1 MKRFKLITAT
11 LWVLL
16 GLSNMAQVTNYPQLA
31 DVLRGTNP
39 PQPASGPAL
48 QESENAEVG
57 QALSAVPA
65 GETGAE
71 GQAGEE
77 EAGDEESPDA
87 LPPPFPFGQG
97 LATNEALVGLKYEA
111 IDLDEVL
118 KQYSEWTGLAI
129 LKAPDVPAVK
139 ITIKCPKRMPKK
151 EALLA
156 IEGVL
161 GMNGVALVPMGD
173 KFLKVVAI
181 GAARQS
187 GMATTTGAMEPAI
200 TDTDKL
206 ISQIVEFKHIDIAEA
221 TATIQNLLHPFGKIM
236 PLERINSVMI
246 TDTAV
251 NLKRILEILEL
262 IDQPIET
269 REEMRIF
276 PITYA
281 KASEIMSKI
290 EAILADAQAQD
301 AKTKQIRQ
309 QLTTSR
315 LPLQPLQPAQPG
327 KPTTTTSVVD
337 LLKPESERGIIRG
350 KVKMVADDRT
360 NGLIIITR
368 PEHFRFIEKIIK
380 ALDCSVEPDV
390 SIKVV
395 SLEYA
400 SAKDVVSLLTSLV
413 GATSTTKPTTPQTKE
428 DAALSS
434 LTSSFA
440 PPASKEPAKTGS
452 TTGTSGEIQISGKMS
467 SDVKIIA
474 DPRTNALLIMATK
487 KDMATIMEL
496 LEQLDISLAQVLIEV
511 VIIEVELGND
521 FKMGVD
527 WLQKSMIAY
536 NKKQNG
542 GRRAFL
548 GYAGSSMQGADGQII
563 NATTLTEASKNIA
576 GAGSGLTYYF
586 SIFDLN
592 IDAVVNMLQTTS
604 DARILSTPIILT
616 TDNKE
621 ARIMVGE
628 KRPIVTSTSMSSGG
642 VQQSGYEYKDIGI
655 ELKVTPHINK
665 NGFVIMEV
673 SQKVNNVGGN
683 QKIDGNDVPI
693 ITTREFGASI
703 SVNDRRTIVL
713 GGLVGT
719 EQKKDEEKIPFLGS
733 IPLVG
738 LLFRSQGDQNKRAE
752 LMVMITPY
760 VLKSPQEVYK
770 ETSRRFDSLQKADDL
785 LRKDWSDTELGR
797 TPTAEQLR
805 AREREKTREDQEQ
818 KASAKEL
825 GREMERANRK
835 AEREA
840 KKAQKQNESKPG
852 PDDQLDEM
860 PSPAPAEKEVR

>member
-1 MKRFKLITAT
+1 MKRIKLIAG
-11 LWVLL
+11 LGWVFFGLCNLAQMPEAPTPTTNVPIPLL
-16 GLSNMAQVTNYPQLA
+16 TNVLSRGMPKAIAPRPTNFPAPML
-31 DVLRGTNP
+31 TNFP
-39 PQPASGPAL
+39 GMPVA
-48 QESENAEVG
+48 AEEEE
-57 QALSAVPA
+57 A
-65 GETGAE
+65 
-71 GQAGEE
+71 E
-77 EAGDEESPDA
+77 EAGDSANAAAQPA
-87 LPPPFPFGQG
+87 RLPFGQALG
-97 LATNEALVGLKYEA
+97 TNETMVGLKYEA
-111 IDLDEVL
+111 LDLDEVL

-139 ITIKCPKRMPKK
+139 ITIKCPQRMPKR

-161 GMNGVALVPMGD
+161 GMHGVALVPMGD

-181 GAARQS
+181 AAARQS
-187 GMATTTGAMEPAI
+187 GMATGTGAMDAGI

-206 ISQIVEFKHIDIAEA
+206 VSQIVEFKHIDIAEA
-221 TATIQNLLHPFGKIM
+221 QATIQSLLHAYGKIL
-236 PLERINSVMI
+236 PLERVNSVLI

-251 NLKRILEILEL
+251 NLKRVLEILEL

-269 REEMRIF
+269 REELRIF

-281 KASEIMSKI
+281 KASEIMGKI

-301 AKTKQIRQ
+301 AKTRQIRQ
-309 QLTTSR
+309 QLTTTR
-315 LPLQPLQPAQPG
+315 MPLTPLQPPVPGRPA
-327 KPTTTTSVVD
+327 TTTSVVD
-337 LLKPESERGIIRG
+337 LLAPASERGIIRG

-390 SIKVV
+390 TIKVY

-400 SAKDVVSLLTSLV
+400 SAKDVVALLTSLV
-413 GATSTTKPTTPQTKE
+413 GATSSGTKPPATPGQQQTE
-428 DAALSS
+428 SALAS

-440 PPASKEPAKTGS
+440 SPAAKEAAKGGAAS
-452 TTGTSGEIQISGKMS
+452 GAGGEIQISGKMS
-467 SDVKIIA
+467 ADVKIIA

-511 VIIEVELGND
+511 VIIEVELGDN

-527 WLQKSMIAY
+527 WLQKSMVAY

-548 GYAGSSMQGADGQII
+548 GFAGASMQGADGAII
-563 NATTLTEASKNIA
+563 DATALTEASKNIA
-576 GAGSGLTYYF
+576 GPGSGLTYYF

-592 IDAVVNMLQTTS
+592 IDAVLNMLQTTS

-719 EQKKDEEKIPFLGS
+719 EQKKGEEKIPFLGN

-738 LLFRSQGDQNKRAE
+738 YLFRTEGEENKRAE

-760 VLKSPQEVYK
+760 VLKSPRDIFN
-770 ETSRRFDSLQKADDL
+770 ETSRRFNSLQKADDL
-785 LRKDWSDTELGR
+785 LRKDWSETELGR
-797 TPTAEQLR
+797 QLTAEQLR
-805 AREREKTREDQEQ
+805 AKEREKTREEQERAASDQELI
-818 KASAKEL
+818 KEID
-825 GREMERANRK
+825 RANRK

-840 KKAQKQNESKPG
+840 KKNRKLSE
-852 PDDQLDEM
+852 
-860 PSPAPAEKEVR
+860 